1 MSRQPSPLRLLDARD
16 PGFPEAFALL
26 ENRRLEQRAGV
37 DETVAGI
44 VRDVRE
50 RGDAAVLDAI
60 ERYDGYRLTQGQLR
74 VTQAEITGAAAVLDP
89 ADREALRLAAER
101 IRSFHA
107 ERIPQS
113 WQLDRPGER
122 LGQEIRAIGR
132 VAIYVPAF
140 KAPLASSLLMLAIP
154 ASVAGVRDLVLASPG
169 QEIHPAILEA
179 ARLAGVTQFFR
190 MGGAQAIAALAY
202 GTETV
207 PRVDKIVG
215 PGSVWVQAAKRQVF
229 GQVGIDAEAGPS
241 EVVVVADDAAAPDRV
256 AADLLAQ
263 AEHEELASVLLATP
277 SRALAAA
284 VQVEIVEQLADLP
297 RREIATRSLR
307 ERSAI
312 VITADLAEAL
322 EIANR
327 YAPEHLQLLVAEPER
342 WLPKVENAGAV
353 FLGDSSP
360 VPLGDYVAGPSH
372 VLPTGGTARFFSPIG
387 VEDFQKRMSVIQ
399 LDAASLER
407 VAPSIIRLARLE
419 GLDAHARAVE
429 RRVKG
434 S

>member
-1 MSRQPSPLRLLDARD
+1 
-16 PGFPEAFALL
+16 
-26 ENRRLEQRAGV
+26 
-37 DETVAGI
+37 
-44 VRDVRE
+44 
-50 RGDAAVLDAI
+50 
-60 ERYDGYRLTQGQLR
+60 
-74 VTQAEITGAAAVLDP
+74 
-89 ADREALRLAAER
+89 
-101 IRSFHA
+101 
-107 ERIPQS
+107 
-113 WQLDRPGER
+113 
-122 LGQEIRAIGR
+122 
-132 VAIYVPAF
+132 
-140 KAPLASSLLMLAIP
+140 
-154 ASVAGVRDLVLASPG
+154 
-169 QEIHPAILEA
+169 
-179 ARLAGVTQFFR
+179 
-190 MGGAQAIAALAY
+190 
-202 GTETV
+202 
-207 PRVDKIVG
+207 
-215 PGSVWVQAAKRQVF
+215 VQAAKRQVF